1 MMMNIRERRWYQS
14 IMNSTMLY
22 IVMLVMLVL
31 ILYPLVMVFL
41 QSLFP
46 DIFGGSLK
54 GFLSPFIQVLKSE
67 GLFGVVT
74 NTVLWGIA
82 VTIGCVIVGVPCG
95 FILAKTDMPGKGLI
109 RVIYA
114 IPYMTPPYVGALAW
128 ILFIQ
133 ERGFLE
139 EMLAGRL
146 PGFVQDIFFSFWGLT
161 FIMILFLYPFTA
173 LGVEAGLRALPSN
186 FENSARVL
194 GANRSAL
201 IRRIVTPLLLPVI
214 LNTGLLVF
222 LQTVSNFG
230 VPATLGSRA
239 RFPIIT
245 AEIYNLI
252 SSWPINF
259 PLSTALSGILVAMAL
274 AIMYISEWVMKKRDY
289 GVISGRGIYQ
299 VYTLSNLQKLLAGGF
314 VFVLFLCSVAIPF
327 ATMIFA
333 SLVKIWGDGF
343 FNLSNYTLQNYIQ
356 VFGPQSEGLQAL
368 WISFSLGLIAPTI
381 ILLGAAFIAYVL
393 SHYKGGLAFALN
405 FIGFLPRSL
414 PKVVVVVGL
423 ILAWNA
429 PWIGVRIYNTYFML
443 LLAYVVLYLPDALRY
458 GDSGMRNITRNLENS
473 ALVMGASKWRVF
485 TKIIFPLLRPYLIA
499 SWILSFIICVRELV
513 ASILLLPPG
522 IETTATYIFSQFEQ
536 GGLSEAM
543 CMATVTITLTVA
555 ALLIFNLKY
564 GGGPVQSRT

>member
-1 MMMNIRERRWYQS
+1 
-14 IMNSTMLY
+14 MNSAMLY
-22 IVMLVMLVL
+22 IVMIIMLIL
-31 ILYPLVMVFL
+31 ILYPLVTVFL

-46 DIFGGSLK
+46 KLFEGSLE
-54 GFLSPFIQVLKSE
+54 GFLSPVIQVLQSE
-67 GLFGVVT
+67 GLIEIVI
-74 NTVLWGIA
+74 NTIVWGIA
-82 VTIGCVIVGVPCG
+82 VTIGCVIIGVPCG
-95 FILAKTDMPGKGLI
+95 FILAKTDMPGKGVI
-109 RVIYA
+109 RIIYA
-114 IPYMTPPYVGALAW
+114 IPYMSPPYVGALAW

-133 ERGFLE
+133 ERGFLDT
-139 EMLAGRL
+139 MLAGYL
-146 PGFVQDIFFSFWGLT
+146 PGFIQDLFFSFWGLT
-161 FIMILFLYPFTA
+161 FIMVLFLYPFTA
-173 LGVEAGLRALPSN
+173 LGVEAGLLALPSN

-194 GANRSAL
+194 GANRGAL
-201 IRRIVTPLLLPVI
+201 LRRIVTPLLLPVI

-259 PLSTALSGILVAMAL
+259 PLSTALSGILVIMAL
-274 AIMYISEWVMKKRDY
+274 AIMFFSERILKKRDY

-299 VYTLSNLQKLLAGGF
+299 VYRLSKFHKMLAAGFIFLLF
-314 VFVLFLCSVAIPF
+314 ICSVAIPF
-327 ATMIFA
+327 GTMIMA
-333 SLVKIWGDGF
+333 SFVKLWSGSF
-343 FNLSNYTLQNYIQ
+343 FTLSNYTFQNYIE
-356 VFGPQSEGLQAL
+356 VFGPHSPGRQAL

-381 ILLGAAFIAYVL
+381 ILLGAAFISYVL
-393 SHYKGGLAFALN
+393 AHYKGGLAFALN

-429 PWIGVRIYNTYFML
+429 PWIGIRIYNTYFML
-443 LLAYVVLYLPDALRY
+443 LLAYVVLYMPDALRY

-473 ALVMGASKWRVF
+473 ALVMGASKWKVF

-522 IETTATYIFSQFEQ
+522 LETTATYIFSQFEQ

-543 CMATVTITLTVA
+543 CMATVTITITVA

-564 GGGPVQSRT
+564 GGGPVKSRS

>member
-1 MMMNIRERRWYQS
+1 MINIKERRWYQR
-14 IMNSTMLY
+14 IMNSGMLY
-22 IVMLVMLVL
+22 IVLLIMFIM
-31 ILYPLVMVFL
+31 ILYPLAMVFL

-46 DIFGGSLK
+46 DILAGSLK
-54 GFLSPFIQVLKSE
+54 GFLSPFIQVFKSE
-67 GLFGVVT
+67 GLLTVII
-74 NTVLWGIA
+74 NTILWGIA
-82 VTIGCVIVGVPCG
+82 VTIGCVIVGIPCG
-95 FILAKTDMPGKGLI
+95 FILAKTDMPGKGII

-133 ERGFLE
+133 EKGFLE
-139 EMLAGRL
+139 EMLSGHL
-146 PGFVQDIFFSFWGLT
+146 PGFVQELFFSFWGLT
-161 FIMILFLYPFTA
+161 FIMVLFLYPFTA
-173 LGVEAGLRALPSN
+173 LGIEAGLRALPSN

-194 GANRSAL
+194 GANRKAL
-201 IRRIVTPLLLPVI
+201 LRRIVIPLLLPVI

-239 RFPIIT
+239 RYPIIT

-274 AIMYISEWVMKKRDY
+274 AIMYISERVLKKKDY

-299 VYTLSNLQKLLAGGF
+299 VYSLSKFQRLLAVGF
-314 VFVLFLCSVAIPF
+314 IFILFICSVAIPF
-327 ATMIFA
+327 GTMVLA
-333 SLVKIWGDGF
+333 SLVKIWGGGF
-343 FNLSNYTLQNYIQ
+343 FNLSNYTLQNYYE
-356 VFGPQSEGLQAL
+356 VFGLHSAGFQAL
-368 WISFSLGLIAPTI
+368 WISFSLGLITPTI
-381 ILLGAAFIAYVL
+381 ILFGAAFISYVL
-393 SHYKGGLAFALN
+393 AHYKGGLAFTLN

-429 PWIGVRIYNTYFML
+429 PWIGIRIYNTYFML

-499 SWILSFIICVRELV
+499 SWILSFIISVRELV

-543 CMATVTITLTVA
+543 CMATVTITLTVVV
-555 ALLIFNLKY
+555 LLVFNLKY
-564 GGGPVQSRT
+564 GGDPVKSRT

>member
-1 MMMNIRERRWYQS
+1 MPNIKERRWYQS
-14 IMNSTMLY
+14 IMNSAMLY
-22 IVMLVMLVL
+22 IVLLIMLIM
-31 ILYPLVMVFL
+31 ILYPLAMVFL

-46 DIFGGSLK
+46 DIFEGSAK
-54 GFLSPFIQVLKSE
+54 GFLSPFVQVLQSE
-67 GLFGVVT
+67 GLLQVVM
-74 NTVLWGIA
+74 NTILWGIA

-95 FILAKTDMPGKGLI
+95 FILAKTDMPGKGII

-114 IPYMTPPYVGALAW
+114 IPYMSPPYVGALAW

-133 ERGFLE
+133 EKGFLE

-146 PGFVQDIFFSFWGLT
+146 PAVVQELFFSFWGLT
-161 FIMILFLYPFTA
+161 FIMVLFLYPFTA
-173 LGVEAGLRALPSN
+173 LGIEAGLRALPSN

-194 GANRSAL
+194 GANRKAL
-201 IRRIVTPLLLPVI
+201 LRRIVLPLLLPVI

-239 RFPIIT
+239 RYPIIT

-252 SSWPINF
+252 SSWPINY

-274 AIMYISEWVMKKRDY
+274 AIMYFSESVLKKRDY

-299 VYTLSNLQKLLAGGF
+299 VYTLSSLQRLLAAGF
-314 VFVLFLCSVAIPF
+314 VFLLFTCSVAIPF
-327 ATMIFA
+327 GTMILA
-333 SLVKIWGDGF
+333 SFVKIWGGGF
-343 FNLSNYTLQNYIQ
+343 FSLSNYTLQNYFE
-356 VFGPQSEGLQAL
+356 VFGLNSEGLQAL

-381 ILLGAAFIAYVL
+381 ILFGAAFISYVL
-393 SHYKGGLAFALN
+393 AHYKGGLAFTLN

-429 PWIGVRIYNTYFML
+429 PWIGIRIYNTYFML

-473 ALVMGASKWRVF
+473 ALVIGASKWRVF

-499 SWILSFIICVRELV
+499 SWILSFIISVRELV

-522 IETTATYIFSQFEQ
+522 LETTATYIFSQFEQ

-543 CMATVTITLTVA
+543 CMATVSITLTVA
-555 ALLIFNLKY
+555 ALLVFNLKY

>member
-1 MMMNIRERRWYQS
+1 MINIKERRWYQS
-14 IMNSTMLY
+14 IMNSVMLY
-22 IVMLVMLVL
+22 IVLLIMLIM
-31 ILYPLVMVFL
+31 ILYPLAMVFL

-46 DIFGGSLK
+46 DILAGSLK
-54 GFLSPFIQVLKSE
+54 GFLSPFIQVFKSE
-67 GLFGVVT
+67 GLLTVII
-74 NTVLWGIA
+74 NTILWGIA
-82 VTIGCVIVGVPCG
+82 VTIGCVIVGIPCG
-95 FILAKTDMPGKGLI
+95 FILAKTDMPGKGII
-109 RVIYA
+109 RVLYA

-133 ERGFLE
+133 EKGFLE
-139 EMLAGRL
+139 EMLSGHL
-146 PGFVQDIFFSFWGLT
+146 PVFVQELFFSFWGLT
-161 FIMILFLYPFTA
+161 FIMVLFLYPFTA
-173 LGVEAGLRALPSN
+173 LGIEAGLRALPSN

-194 GANRSAL
+194 GANRKAL
-201 IRRIVTPLLLPVI
+201 LRRIVIPLLLPVI

-239 RFPIIT
+239 RYPIIT

-252 SSWPINF
+252 SSWPINI

-274 AIMYISEWVMKKRDY
+274 AIMYISERVLKKKDY

-299 VYTLSNLQKLLAGGF
+299 VYSLSKFHKLLAAGF
-314 VFVLFLCSVAIPF
+314 IFILFICSVAIPF
-327 ATMIFA
+327 GTMVLA
-333 SLVKIWGDGF
+333 SLVKTWGGGF
-343 FNLSNYTLQNYIQ
+343 FNLSNYTLQNYFE
-356 VFGPQSEGLQAL
+356 VFGLHSPGFQAL

-381 ILLGAAFIAYVL
+381 ILFGAAFISYVL
-393 SHYKGGLAFALN
+393 AHYKGGLAFTLN

-429 PWIGVRIYNTYFML
+429 PWVGIRIYNTYFML

-499 SWILSFIICVRELV
+499 SWILSFIISVRELV

-522 IETTATYIFSQFEQ
+522 LETTATYIFSQFEQ

-543 CMATVTITLTVA
+543 CMATVTITLTVVV
-555 ALLIFNLKY
+555 LLVFNLKY

>member
-1 MMMNIRERRWYQS
+1 MINFKERRWYQR
-14 IMNSTMLY
+14 IMNSAMLY
-22 IVMLVMLVL
+22 IVLLIMLIM
-31 ILYPLVMVFL
+31 ILYPLAMVFL

-46 DIFGGSLK
+46 DILGGSLR
-54 GFLSPFIQVLKSE
+54 GFLSPFMQVLKSE
-67 GLFGVVT
+67 GLIQVVV
-74 NTVLWGIA
+74 NTILWGIA
-82 VTIGCVIVGVPCG
+82 VTFGCVIVGVPCG

-109 RVIYA
+109 RIIYA
-114 IPYMTPPYVGALAW
+114 IPYMSPPYVGALAW

-133 ERGFLE
+133 EKGFLE
-139 EMLAGRL
+139 KMLAGHL
-146 PGFVQDIFFSFWGLT
+146 PAVVQELFFSFWGLT
-161 FIMILFLYPFTA
+161 FIMVLFLYPFTA

-194 GANRSAL
+194 GADRKAL
-201 IRRIVTPLLLPVI
+201 LRRIVVPLLMPVI

-239 RFPIIT
+239 RYPIIT

-259 PLSTALSGILVAMAL
+259 PVSTALSCILVVMAL
-274 AIMYISEWVMKKRDY
+274 TIMYFSERVLKKRDY

-299 VYTLSNLQKLLAGGF
+299 VYSLSRRQKLLAAGF
-314 VFVLFLCSVAIPF
+314 IFILFICSVAIPF
-327 ATMIFA
+327 GTMILA
-333 SLVKIWGDGF
+333 SLVKLWGGGF
-343 FNLSNYTLQNYIQ
+343 FNLSNYTLKNYYE
-356 VFGPQSEGLQAL
+356 VFGLHSPGLQAL
-368 WISFSLGLIAPTI
+368 GISFSLGLIAPTI
-381 ILLGAAFIAYVL
+381 ILLGAAFISYVL
-393 SHYKGGLAFALN
+393 AHYKGGLAFALN

-429 PWIGVRIYNTYFML
+429 PWIGIRIYNTYFML

-458 GDSGMRNITRNLENS
+458 GDSGMRNITKNLENS

-499 SWILSFIICVRELV
+499 SWILSFIISVRELV

-522 IETTATYIFSQFEQ
+522 LETTATYIFSQFEQ
-536 GGLSEAM
+536 GGISEAM
-543 CMATVTITLTVA
+543 CMATVTITLTVV
-555 ALLIFNLKY
+555 ALLLFNLKY

>member
-1 MMMNIRERRWYQS
+1 MINIKERRWYQS
-14 IMNSTMLY
+14 LMNSGMLY
-22 IVMLVMLVL
+22 IVLLIMLIM
-31 ILYPLVMVFL
+31 ILYPLAMVFL

-46 DIFGGSLK
+46 DILAGSLK
-54 GFLSPFIQVLKSE
+54 GFLSPFIQVFKSE
-67 GLFGVVT
+67 GLLTVII
-74 NTVLWGIA
+74 NTILWGIA
-82 VTIGCVIVGVPCG
+82 VTIGCVIVGIPCG
-95 FILAKTDMPGKGLI
+95 FILAKTDMPGKGII

-133 ERGFLE
+133 EKGFLE
-139 EMLAGRL
+139 EMLSGHL
-146 PGFVQDIFFSFWGLT
+146 PGFVQELFFSFWGLT
-161 FIMILFLYPFTA
+161 FIMVLFLYPFTA
-173 LGVEAGLRALPSN
+173 LGIEAGLRALPSN

-194 GANRSAL
+194 GANRKAL
-201 IRRIVTPLLLPVI
+201 LRRIVIPLLLPVI

-239 RFPIIT
+239 RYPIIT

-252 SSWPINF
+252 SSWPINI

-274 AIMYISEWVMKKRDY
+274 AIMYISERVLKKKDY

-299 VYTLSNLQKLLAGGF
+299 VYSLSKYQRLLAAGF
-314 VFVLFLCSVAIPF
+314 IFILFICSVAIPF
-327 ATMIFA
+327 GTMVLA
-333 SLVKIWGDGF
+333 SLVKIWGGGF
-343 FNLSNYTLQNYIQ
+343 FNLSNYTLQNYYE
-356 VFGPQSEGLQAL
+356 VFGLHSAGFQAL

-381 ILLGAAFIAYVL
+381 ILFGAAFISYVL
-393 SHYKGGLAFALN
+393 AHYKGGLAFTLN

-429 PWIGVRIYNTYFML
+429 PWIGIRIYNTYFML

-499 SWILSFIICVRELV
+499 SWILSFIISVRELV

-543 CMATVTITLTVA
+543 CMATVTITLTVVV
-555 ALLIFNLKY
+555 LLVFNLKY
-564 GGGPVQSRT
+564 GGDPVKSRT

>member
-1 MMMNIRERRWYQS
+1 MLSIKERSWYQS
-14 IMNSTMLY
+14 IMNSAMLY
-22 IVMLVMLVL
+22 IVMVIMLIM
-31 ILYPLVMVFL
+31 ILYPLVTVFL

-46 DIFGGSLK
+46 DIFMGSVK
-54 GFLSPFIQVLKSE
+54 GFLSPYVQVLKSE
-67 GLFGVVT
+67 GLFRVVI
-74 NTVLWGIA
+74 NTILWGIA

-95 FILAKTDMPGKGLI
+95 FILAKTDMPGKGII

-114 IPYMTPPYVGALAW
+114 IPYMSPPYVGALAW

-139 EMLAGRL
+139 EMLAGHL
-146 PGFVQDIFFSFWGLT
+146 PGFVQDLFFSFWGLT

-201 IRRIVTPLLLPVI
+201 LRRIVTPLLLPVI

-239 RFPIIT
+239 RYPIIT

-274 AIMYISEWVMKKRDY
+274 AIMYFSERVLKKRDY

-299 VYTLSNLQKLLAGGF
+299 VYTLSKYQRLLAAGF
-314 VFVLFLCSVAIPF
+314 IFVLFICSVAIPF
-327 ATMIFA
+327 GTMILA
-333 SLVKIWGDGF
+333 SLVKIWGGGF
-343 FNLSNYTLQNYIQ
+343 FNLSNYTLQNYFE
-356 VFGPQSEGLQAL
+356 VFGLHSPGLQAL
-368 WISFSLGLIAPTI
+368 WISFSLGLIAPTV

-393 SHYKGGLAFALN
+393 AHYKGGLAFALN

-429 PWIGVRIYNTYFML
+429 PWMGIRIYNTYFML

-458 GDSGMRNITRNLENS
+458 GDSGMRNITKNLENS
-473 ALVMGASKWRVF
+473 ALVMGASKWKVF
-485 TKIIFPLLRPYLIA
+485 IKIIFPLLRPYLIA

-513 ASILLLPPG
+513 ASVLLLPPG
-522 IETTATYIFSQFEQ
+522 LETTATYIFSQFEQ

-555 ALLIFNLKY
+555 ALLVFNLKY
-564 GGGPVQSRT
+564 GGGPVKSRS

>member
-1 MMMNIRERRWYQS
+1 MINIRERRWYQS
-14 IMNSTMLY
+14 LMNSAMLY
-22 IVMLVMLVL
+22 IVMLVMLIL
-31 ILYPLVMVFL
+31 ILYPLAMVFL

-46 DIFGGSLK
+46 DIFSGSLK
-54 GFLSPFIQVLKSE
+54 GFLTPFIQVIKSE
-67 GLFGVVT
+67 GLFEVVT
-74 NTVLWGIA
+74 NTILWGVA
-82 VTIGCVIVGVPCG
+82 VTIGCVLVGVPCG
-95 FILAKTDMPGKGLI
+95 FILAKTDMPGKGFL

-139 EMLAGRL
+139 EMLAGQL
-146 PGFVQDIFFSFWGLT
+146 PAFVQDVFFSFWGLT

-194 GANRSAL
+194 GANRRAL
-201 IRRIVTPLLLPVI
+201 IFRIVTPLLLPVI

-245 AEIYNLI
+245 AEIYNLV

-259 PLSTALSGILVAMAL
+259 PLSTALSGILVVMAL
-274 AIMYISEWVMKKRDY
+274 AIMYFSERVLKKRDY

-299 VYTLSNLQKLLAGGF
+299 VYTLSNLQKAMAGGF
-314 VFVLFLCSVAIPF
+314 VFVLFVCSVAIPF
-327 ATMIFA
+327 ATMVFA
-333 SLVKIWGDGF
+333 SLVKIWGGGF
-343 FNLSNYTLQNYIQ
+343 FNLSNYTFRNYIE
-356 VFGPQSEGLQAL
+356 VFGPQSDGLQAL

-414 PKVVVVVGL
+414 PKVVVVIGL

-429 PWIGVRIYNTYFML
+429 PWIGIRIYNTYFML

-473 ALVMGASKWRVF
+473 ALVMGASKWKVF

-536 GGLSEAM
+536 GGISEAM
-543 CMATVTITLTVA
+543 CMATVTITLTVG
-555 ALLIFNLKY
+555 ALLVFNLKY
-564 GGGPVQSRT
+564 GGGPVQSRP

>member
-1 MMMNIRERRWYQS
+1 
-14 IMNSTMLY
+14 MLY
-22 IVMLVMLVL
+22 IVLLIMLIMV
-31 ILYPLVMVFL
+31 LYPLAMVFL

-46 DIFGGSLK
+46 DILGGSLQ
-54 GFLSPFIQVLKSE
+54 GFLSPFIQVFKSE
-67 GLFGVVT
+67 GLIQVVV
-74 NTVLWGIA
+74 NTILWGIA
-82 VTIGCVIVGVPCG
+82 VTFGCVIVGVPCG
-95 FILAKTDMPGKGLI
+95 FILAKTDMPGKGII

-114 IPYMTPPYVGALAW
+114 IPYMSPPYVGALAW

-133 ERGFLE
+133 EKGFLE
-139 EMLAGRL
+139 EMLAGHL
-146 PGFVQDIFFSFWGLT
+146 PAFVQELFFSFWGLT
-161 FIMILFLYPFTA
+161 FIMVLFLYPFTA
-173 LGVEAGLRALPSN
+173 LGVEAGLRSLPSN

-194 GANRSAL
+194 GANRKEL
-201 IRRIVTPLLLPVI
+201 LRRIVVPLLMPVI

-239 RFPIIT
+239 RYPIIT

-259 PLSTALSGILVAMAL
+259 PVSTALSGILVAMAL
-274 AIMYISEWVMKKRDY
+274 VIMYFSERILKKRDY

-299 VYTLSNLQKLLAGGF
+299 VYSLNRRQKLLAAGF
-314 VFVLFLCSVAIPF
+314 IFILFVCSVAIPF
-327 ATMIFA
+327 GTMILA
-333 SLVKIWGDGF
+333 SLVKLWGGGF
-343 FNLSNYTLQNYIQ
+343 FNPSNYK
-356 VFGPQSEGLQAL
+356 VFGLHSPGLQAL
-368 WISFSLGLIAPTI
+368 GISFSLGLIAPTI
-381 ILLGAAFIAYVL
+381 ILLGAAFISYVL
-393 SHYKGGLAFALN
+393 AHYKGGLAFTLN

-429 PWIGVRIYNTYFML
+429 PWMGIRIYNTYFML
-443 LLAYVVLYLPDALRY
+443 LLAYIVLYLPDALRY
-458 GDSGMRNITRNLENS
+458 GDSGMRNITKNLENS

-499 SWILSFIICVRELV
+499 SWILSFIISVRELV

-522 IETTATYIFSQFEQ
+522 LETTATYIFSQFEQ

-543 CMATVTITLTVA
+543 CMATVTITLTVV
-555 ALLIFNLKY
+555 ALLLFNLKY

>member
-1 MMMNIRERRWYQS
+1 MVNFKERRWYQR
-14 IMNSTMLY
+14 IMNSAMLY
-22 IVMLVMLVL
+22 IVLLIMLIM
-31 ILYPLVMVFL
+31 ILYPLAMVFL

-46 DIFGGSLK
+46 DILGGSLK
-54 GFLSPFIQVLKSE
+54 GFLSPFIQVFKSE
-67 GLFGVVT
+67 GLLQVVV
-74 NTVLWGIA
+74 NTIVWGIA

-95 FILAKTDMPGKGLI
+95 FILAKTDMPGKSVI

-114 IPYMTPPYVGALAW
+114 IPYMSPPYVGALAW

-133 ERGFLE
+133 EKGFLE
-139 EMLAGRL
+139 EMLSGHL
-146 PGFVQDIFFSFWGLT
+146 PAFVQELFFSFWGLT
-161 FIMILFLYPFTA
+161 FIMVLFLYPFTA

-194 GANRSAL
+194 GANRKAL
-201 IRRIVTPLLLPVI
+201 LRRIVVPLLMPVI

-239 RFPIIT
+239 RYPIIT

-259 PLSTALSGILVAMAL
+259 PVSTALSCILVAMAL
-274 AIMYISEWVMKKRDY
+274 AIMYFSERVLKKRDY

-299 VYTLSNLQKLLAGGF
+299 VYTLNRRQKLLAAGF
-314 VFVLFLCSVAIPF
+314 IFILSICSVAIPF
-327 ATMIFA
+327 GTMVLA
-333 SLVKIWGDGF
+333 SLVKLWGGGF
-343 FNLSNYTLQNYIQ
+343 FNLSNYTLQNYYE
-356 VFGPQSEGLQAL
+356 VFGLHSPGLQAL
-368 WISFSLGLIAPTI
+368 GISFSLGLIAPTI
-381 ILLGAAFIAYVL
+381 ILLGAAFISYVL
-393 SHYKGGLAFALN
+393 AHYKGGLAFTLN

-429 PWIGVRIYNTYFML
+429 PWIGIRIYNTYFML

-458 GDSGMRNITRNLENS
+458 GDSGMRNITKNLENS

-499 SWILSFIICVRELV
+499 SWILSFIISVRELV

-522 IETTATYIFSQFEQ
+522 LETTATYIFSQFEQ

-543 CMATVTITLTVA
+543 CMATVTITLTVV
-555 ALLIFNLKY
+555 ALLLFNLKY
-564 GGGPVQSRT
+564 GGGPIQSRT

>member
-1 MMMNIRERRWYQS
+1 MINIKERRWYQR
-14 IMNSTMLY
+14 IMNSGMLY
-22 IVMLVMLVL
+22 IVLLIMFIM
-31 ILYPLVMVFL
+31 ILYPLAMVFL

-46 DIFGGSLK
+46 DILAGSLK
-54 GFLSPFIQVLKSE
+54 GFLSPFIQVFKSE
-67 GLFGVVT
+67 GLLTVII
-74 NTVLWGIA
+74 NTILWGIA
-82 VTIGCVIVGVPCG
+82 VTIGCVIVGIPCG
-95 FILAKTDMPGKGLI
+95 FILAKTDMPGKGII

-133 ERGFLE
+133 EKGFLE
-139 EMLAGRL
+139 EMLSGHL
-146 PGFVQDIFFSFWGLT
+146 PGFVQELFFSFWGLT
-161 FIMILFLYPFTA
+161 FIMVLFLYPFTA
-173 LGVEAGLRALPSN
+173 LGIEAGLRALPSN

-194 GANRSAL
+194 GANRKAL
-201 IRRIVTPLLLPVI
+201 LRRIVIPLLLPVI

-239 RFPIIT
+239 RYPIIT

-274 AIMYISEWVMKKRDY
+274 AIMYISERVLKKKDY

-299 VYTLSNLQKLLAGGF
+299 VYSLSKYQRLLAAGF
-314 VFVLFLCSVAIPF
+314 IFILFICSVAIPF
-327 ATMIFA
+327 GTMVLA
-333 SLVKIWGDGF
+333 SLVKIWGGGF
-343 FNLSNYTLQNYIQ
+343 FNLSNYTLQNYYE
-356 VFGPQSEGLQAL
+356 VFGLHSAGFQAL
-368 WISFSLGLIAPTI
+368 YISFSLGLIAPTI
-381 ILLGAAFIAYVL
+381 ILFGAAFISYVL
-393 SHYKGGLAFALN
+393 AHYKGGLAFTLN

-429 PWIGVRIYNTYFML
+429 PWIGIRIYNTYFML

-499 SWILSFIICVRELV
+499 SWILSFIISVRELV

-543 CMATVTITLTVA
+543 CMATVTITLTVVV
-555 ALLIFNLKY
+555 LLVFNLKY
-564 GGGPVQSRT
+564 GGDPVKSRT

>member
-1 MMMNIRERRWYQS
+1 MVS
-14 IMNSTMLY
+14 
-22 IVMLVMLVL
+22 V
-31 ILYPLVMVFL
+31 LYPLAMVFL

-46 DIFGGSLK
+46 DILGGSLQ
-54 GFLSPFIQVLKSE
+54 GFLSPFIQVFKSE
-67 GLFGVVT
+67 GLIQIVV
-74 NTVLWGIA
+74 NTILWGIA
-82 VTIGCVIVGVPCG
+82 VTFGCVIVGVPCG
-95 FILAKTDMPGKGLI
+95 FILAKTDMPGKGII

-114 IPYMTPPYVGALAW
+114 IPYMSPPYVGALAW

-133 ERGFLE
+133 EKGFLE
-139 EMLAGRL
+139 EMLAGHL
-146 PGFVQDIFFSFWGLT
+146 PAFVQELFFSFWGLT
-161 FIMILFLYPFTA
+161 FIMVLFLYPFTA

-194 GANRSAL
+194 GANRKEL
-201 IRRIVTPLLLPVI
+201 LRRIVVPLLMPVI

-239 RFPIIT
+239 RYPIIT

-259 PLSTALSGILVAMAL
+259 PVSTALSGILVAMAL
-274 AIMYISEWVMKKRDY
+274 VIMYFSERILKKRDY

-299 VYTLSNLQKLLAGGF
+299 VYSLNRRQKLLAAGF
-314 VFVLFLCSVAIPF
+314 IFILFICSVAIPF
-327 ATMIFA
+327 GTMILA
-333 SLVKIWGDGF
+333 SLVKLWGGGF
-343 FNLSNYTLQNYIQ
+343 FNLSNYTLQNYYE
-356 VFGPQSEGLQAL
+356 VFGLHSPGLQAL
-368 WISFSLGLIAPTI
+368 GISFSLGLIAPTI
-381 ILLGAAFIAYVL
+381 ILLGAAFISYVL
-393 SHYKGGLAFALN
+393 AHYKGGLAFTLN

-429 PWIGVRIYNTYFML
+429 PWMGIRIYNTYFML
-443 LLAYVVLYLPDALRY
+443 LLAYIVLYLPDALRY
-458 GDSGMRNITRNLENS
+458 GDSGMRNITKNLENS

-499 SWILSFIICVRELV
+499 SWILSFIISVRELV

-522 IETTATYIFSQFEQ
+522 LETTATYIFSQFEQ

-543 CMATVTITLTVA
+543 CMATVTITLTVV
-555 ALLIFNLKY
+555 ALLLFNLKY

>member
-1 MMMNIRERRWYQS
+1 MADFRERRWYQG
-14 IMNSTMLY
+14 IMNSAMLY
-22 IVMLVMLVL
+22 IVMIVMLIM
-31 ILYPLVMVFL
+31 ILYPLAMVFL

-46 DIFGGSLK
+46 DILGGSLK
-54 GFLSPFIQVLKSE
+54 GFLSPFIQVFKSE
-67 GLFGVVT
+67 GLLQVVV

-82 VTIGCVIVGVPCG
+82 VTFGCVIVGVPCG
-95 FILAKTDMPGKGLI
+95 FILAKTDMPGKGVI

-114 IPYMTPPYVGALAW
+114 IPYMSPPYVGALAW

-133 ERGFLE
+133 EKGFLE
-139 EMLAGRL
+139 EMLGGHL
-146 PGFVQDIFFSFWGLT
+146 PAFVQELFFSFWGLT
-161 FIMILFLYPFTA
+161 FIMVLFLYPFTA

-194 GANRSAL
+194 GADRKAL
-201 IRRIVTPLLLPVI
+201 LRRIVVPLLMPVI

-239 RFPIIT
+239 RYPIIT

-259 PLSTALSGILVAMAL
+259 PVSTALSCILVAMAL
-274 AIMYISEWVMKKRDY
+274 VIMYFSERILKKRDY

-299 VYTLSNLQKLLAGGF
+299 VYALSRPQKLLAASFIFILF
-314 VFVLFLCSVAIPF
+314 VCSVGIPF
-327 ATMIFA
+327 GTMILA
-333 SLVKIWGDGF
+333 SLVKLWGGGF
-343 FNLSNYTLQNYIQ
+343 FNLSNYTMQNYYE
-356 VFGPQSEGLQAL
+356 VFGLHSPGLQAL
-368 WISFSLGLIAPTI
+368 GISFSLGLIAPTI
-381 ILLGAAFIAYVL
+381 ILLGAAFISYVL
-393 SHYKGGLAFALN
+393 AHYKGGLAFALN

-429 PWIGVRIYNTYFML
+429 PWIGIRIYNTYFML

-458 GDSGMRNITRNLENS
+458 GDSGMRNITKNLENS

-499 SWILSFIICVRELV
+499 SWILSFIISVRELV

-522 IETTATYIFSQFEQ
+522 LETTATYIFSQFEQ

-543 CMATVTITLTVA
+543 CMATVTISLTVV
-555 ALLIFNLKY
+555 ALLLFNLKY

>member
-1 MMMNIRERRWYQS
+1 MITIKERRWYQS
-14 IMNSTMLY
+14 MMNSSMLY
-22 IVMLVMLVL
+22 IVMIIMLIM

-41 QSLFP
+41 QSIFP
-46 DIFGGSLK
+46 NIFGGNLE

-67 GLFGVVT
+67 GLIEVVT
-74 NTVLWGIA
+74 NTILWGIA
-82 VTIGCVIVGVPCG
+82 VTIGCIIIGLPCG
-95 FILAKTDMPGKGLI
+95 FILAKTDMPGKGVI
-109 RVIYA
+109 RVLYVV
-114 IPYMTPPYVGALAW
+114 PYMTPPYVGALAW

-139 EMLAGRL
+139 EMLAGHL
-146 PGFVQDIFFSFWGLT
+146 PGFVQDVFFSFWGLT

-173 LGVEAGLRALPSN
+173 LGIEAGLRSLPSN

-194 GANRSAL
+194 GADRRAL
-201 IRRIVTPLLLPVI
+201 IRRIVAPLLLPVI

-222 LQTVSNFG
+222 LSTVSNFG

-239 RFPIIT
+239 RYPIIT

-259 PLSTALSGILVAMAL
+259 PLSTALSSILVAMAL
-274 AIMYISEWVMKKRDY
+274 LIMYLSERVLKKKDY
-289 GVISGRGIYQ
+289 GVITGRGIFQ
-299 VYTLSNLQKLLAGGF
+299 VYTLSQLQKLLAGGF
-314 VFVLFLCSVAIPF
+314 VFLLSLCSVAIPF
-327 ATMIFA
+327 ATMILA
-333 SLVKIWGDGF
+333 SFVKIWGGGF
-343 FNLSNYTLQNYIQ
+343 LNLSNYTFRNYME
-356 VFGPQSEGLQAL
+356 VFGLHSPGLKAL
-368 WISFSLGLIAPTI
+368 LISFSLGLLAPTI
-381 ILLGAAFIAYVL
+381 ILLGAAFISYVL
-393 SHYKGGLAFALN
+393 AHYKGALAFALN

-429 PWIGVRIYNTYFML
+429 PWIGIRIYNTYFML

-473 ALVMGASKWRVF
+473 ALVMGASKWKVF

-499 SWILSFIICVRELV
+499 SWILSFIIVVRELV
-513 ASILLLPPG
+513 ASVLLLPPG
-522 IETTATYIFSQFEQ
+522 LETTATYIFSQFEQ

-543 CMATVTITLTVA
+543 CMASVTIILTVA
-555 ALLIFNLKY
+555 ALLVFNLKY
-564 GGGPVQSRT
+564 GGGLAKTNS

>member
-1 MMMNIRERRWYQS
+1 MVNFKERRWYQR
-14 IMNSTMLY
+14 IMNSAMLY
-22 IVMLVMLVL
+22 IVLLIMLIM
-31 ILYPLVMVFL
+31 ILYPLAMVFL

-46 DIFGGSLK
+46 DILGGSLK
-54 GFLSPFIQVLKSE
+54 GFLSPFIQVFKSE
-67 GLFGVVT
+67 GLLQVVV
-74 NTVLWGIA
+74 NTILWGIA

-95 FILAKTDMPGKGLI
+95 FILAKTDMPGKSVI

-114 IPYMTPPYVGALAW
+114 IPYMSPPYVGALAW

-133 ERGFLE
+133 EKGFLE
-139 EMLAGRL
+139 EMLSGHL
-146 PGFVQDIFFSFWGLT
+146 PAFVQELFFSFWGLT
-161 FIMILFLYPFTA
+161 FIMVLFLYPFTA

-194 GANRSAL
+194 GANRKAL
-201 IRRIVTPLLLPVI
+201 LRRIVVPLLMPVI

-239 RFPIIT
+239 RYPIIT

-259 PLSTALSGILVAMAL
+259 PVSTALSCILVAMAL
-274 AIMYISEWVMKKRDY
+274 TIMYFSERVLKKRDY

-299 VYTLSNLQKLLAGGF
+299 VYSLNRRQRLLAAGF
-314 VFVLFLCSVAIPF
+314 IFILFICSVAIPF
-327 ATMIFA
+327 GTMVLA
-333 SLVKIWGDGF
+333 SLVKLWGGGF
-343 FNLSNYTLQNYIQ
+343 FNLSNYTLQNYYE
-356 VFGPQSEGLQAL
+356 VFGLHSPGLQAL
-368 WISFSLGLIAPTI
+368 GVSFSLGLIAPTI
-381 ILLGAAFIAYVL
+381 ILLGAAFISYVL
-393 SHYKGGLAFALN
+393 AHYKGGLAFALN

-429 PWIGVRIYNTYFML
+429 PWMGIRIYNTYFML
-443 LLAYVVLYLPDALRY
+443 LLAYIVLYLPDALRY
-458 GDSGMRNITRNLENS
+458 GDSGMRNITKNLENS

-499 SWILSFIICVRELV
+499 SWILSFIISVRELV

-522 IETTATYIFSQFEQ
+522 LETTATYIFSQFEQ

-543 CMATVTITLTVA
+543 CMATVTITLTVV
-555 ALLIFNLKY
+555 ALLLFNLKY

>member
-1 MMMNIRERRWYQS
+1 MINFKERRWYQR
-14 IMNSTMLY
+14 IMNSAMLY
-22 IVMLVMLVL
+22 IVLLIMLIMV
-31 ILYPLVMVFL
+31 LYPLAMVFL

-46 DIFGGSLK
+46 DILGGSLQ
-54 GFLSPFIQVLKSE
+54 GFLSPFIQVFKSE
-67 GLFGVVT
+67 GLIQIVV
-74 NTVLWGIA
+74 NTILWGIA
-82 VTIGCVIVGVPCG
+82 VTFGCVIVGVPCG
-95 FILAKTDMPGKGLI
+95 FILAKTDMPGKGII

-114 IPYMTPPYVGALAW
+114 IPYMSPPYVGALAW

-133 ERGFLE
+133 EKGFLE
-139 EMLAGRL
+139 EMLAGHL
-146 PGFVQDIFFSFWGLT
+146 PAFVQELFFSFWGLT
-161 FIMILFLYPFTA
+161 FIMVLFLYPFTA

-194 GANRSAL
+194 GANRKEL
-201 IRRIVTPLLLPVI
+201 LRRIVVPLLMPVI

-239 RFPIIT
+239 RYPIIT

-259 PLSTALSGILVAMAL
+259 PVSTALSGILVAMAL
-274 AIMYISEWVMKKRDY
+274 VIMYFSERILKKRDY

-299 VYTLSNLQKLLAGGF
+299 VYSLNRRQKLLAAGF
-314 VFVLFLCSVAIPF
+314 IFILFICSVAIPF
-327 ATMIFA
+327 GTMILA
-333 SLVKIWGDGF
+333 SLVKLWGGGF
-343 FNLSNYTLQNYIQ
+343 FNLSNYTLQNYYE
-356 VFGPQSEGLQAL
+356 VFGLHSPGLQAL
-368 WISFSLGLIAPTI
+368 GISFSLGLIAPTI
-381 ILLGAAFIAYVL
+381 ILLGAAFISYVL
-393 SHYKGGLAFALN
+393 AHYKGGLAFTLN

-429 PWIGVRIYNTYFML
+429 PWMGIRIYNTYFML
-443 LLAYVVLYLPDALRY
+443 LLAYIVLYLPDALRY
-458 GDSGMRNITRNLENS
+458 GDSGMRNITKNLENS

-499 SWILSFIICVRELV
+499 SWILSFIISVRELV

-522 IETTATYIFSQFEQ
+522 LETTATYIFSQFEQ

-543 CMATVTITLTVA
+543 CMATVTITLTVV
-555 ALLIFNLKY
+555 ALLLFNLKY

>member
-1 MMMNIRERRWYQS
+1 MINIRERRWYQR
-14 IMNSTMLY
+14 IMNSAMLY
-22 IVMLVMLVL
+22 IVLLIMLVM
-31 ILYPLVMVFL
+31 ILYPLAMVFL

-46 DIFGGSLK
+46 DILGGSLK
-54 GFLSPFIQVLKSE
+54 GFLSPFIQVFKSE
-67 GLFGVVT
+67 GLLKVVF
-74 NTVLWGIA
+74 NTILWGIA

-95 FILAKTDMPGKGLI
+95 FILAKTDMPGKGII

-114 IPYMTPPYVGALAW
+114 IPYMSPPYVGALAW

-133 ERGFLE
+133 EKGFLE
-139 EMLAGRL
+139 EMLSGHL
-146 PGFVQDIFFSFWGLT
+146 PAFVQELFFSFWGLT
-161 FIMILFLYPFTA
+161 FIMVLFLYPFTA

-194 GANRSAL
+194 GANRKEL
-201 IRRIVTPLLLPVI
+201 LRRIVIPLLLPVI

-239 RFPIIT
+239 RYPIIT

-274 AIMYISEWVMKKRDY
+274 AIMYFSERVLKKRDY

-299 VYTLSNLQKLLAGGF
+299 VYSLSKLQRLMAAGF
-314 VFVLFLCSVAIPF
+314 ILILSICSVAIPF
-327 ATMIFA
+327 GTMVLA
-333 SLVKIWGDGF
+333 SLVKIWGGGF
-343 FNLSNYTLQNYIQ
+343 FNLSNYTLQNYIE
-356 VFGPQSEGLQAL
+356 VFGFHSPGLQAL

-381 ILLGAAFIAYVL
+381 ILLGAAFISYVL
-393 SHYKGGLAFALN
+393 AHYKGGLAFTLN

-429 PWIGVRIYNTYFML
+429 PWIGIRIYNTYFML

-458 GDSGMRNITRNLENS
+458 GDSGMRNITQNLENS
-473 ALVMGASKWRVF
+473 ALVMGASKWKVF

-499 SWILSFIICVRELV
+499 SWILSFIISVRELV

-522 IETTATYIFSQFEQ
+522 LETTATYIFSQFEQ
-536 GGLSEAM
+536 GGMSEAM
-543 CMATVTITLTVA
+543 CMATVTITLTVV

>member
-1 MMMNIRERRWYQS
+1 
-14 IMNSTMLY
+14 MLY
-22 IVMLVMLVL
+22 IVLLIMLIM
-31 ILYPLVMVFL
+31 ILYPLAMVFL

-46 DIFGGSLK
+46 DILAGSLK
-54 GFLSPFIQVLKSE
+54 GFLSPFIQVFKSE
-67 GLFGVVT
+67 GLLTVII
-74 NTVLWGIA
+74 NTILWGIA
-82 VTIGCVIVGVPCG
+82 VTIGCVIVGIPCG
-95 FILAKTDMPGKGLI
+95 FILAKTDMPGKGII

-133 ERGFLE
+133 EKGFLE
-139 EMLAGRL
+139 EMLSGHL
-146 PGFVQDIFFSFWGLT
+146 PGFVQELFFSFWGLT
-161 FIMILFLYPFTA
+161 FIMVLFLYPFTA
-173 LGVEAGLRALPSN
+173 LGIEAGLRALPSN

-194 GANRSAL
+194 GANRKAL
-201 IRRIVTPLLLPVI
+201 LRRIVIPLLLPVI

-239 RFPIIT
+239 RYPIIT

-274 AIMYISEWVMKKRDY
+274 AIMYISERVLKKKDY

-299 VYTLSNLQKLLAGGF
+299 VYSLSKYQRLLAAGF
-314 VFVLFLCSVAIPF
+314 IFILFICSVAIPF
-327 ATMIFA
+327 GTMVLA
-333 SLVKIWGDGF
+333 SLVKIWGGGF
-343 FNLSNYTLQNYIQ
+343 FNLSNYTLQNYYE
-356 VFGPQSEGLQAL
+356 VFGLHSAGFQAL
-368 WISFSLGLIAPTI
+368 YISFSLGLIAPTI
-381 ILLGAAFIAYVL
+381 ILFGAAFISYVL
-393 SHYKGGLAFALN
+393 AHYKGGLAFTLN

-429 PWIGVRIYNTYFML
+429 PWIGIRIYNTYFML
-443 LLAYVVLYLPDALRY
+443 LLAYVVLYLQDALRY

-499 SWILSFIICVRELV
+499 SWILSFIISVRELV

-543 CMATVTITLTVA
+543 CMATVTITLTVVV
-555 ALLIFNLKY
+555 LLVFNLKY
-564 GGGPVQSRT
+564 GGDPVKSRT

>member
-1 MMMNIRERRWYQS
+1 MVNFKERRWYQR
-14 IMNSTMLY
+14 IMNSAMLY
-22 IVMLVMLVL
+22 IVLLIMLIM
-31 ILYPLVMVFL
+31 ILYPLAMVFL

-46 DIFGGSLK
+46 DILGGSLK
-54 GFLSPFIQVLKSE
+54 GFLSPFIQVFKSE
-67 GLFGVVT
+67 GLLQVVV
-74 NTVLWGIA
+74 NTILWGIA

-95 FILAKTDMPGKGLI
+95 FILAKTDMPGKGII

-114 IPYMTPPYVGALAW
+114 IPYMSPPYVGALAW

-133 ERGFLE
+133 EKGFLE
-139 EMLAGRL
+139 EMLAGHL
-146 PGFVQDIFFSFWGLT
+146 PAFVQELFFSFWGLT
-161 FIMILFLYPFTA
+161 FIMVLFLYPFTA

-194 GANRSAL
+194 GANRKAL
-201 IRRIVTPLLLPVI
+201 LRRIVVPLLMPVI

-239 RFPIIT
+239 RYPIIT

-259 PLSTALSGILVAMAL
+259 PVSTALSCILVVMAL
-274 AIMYISEWVMKKRDY
+274 AIMYFSERVLKKRDY

-299 VYTLSNLQKLLAGGF
+299 VYSLNRRQKLLAAGF
-314 VFVLFLCSVAIPF
+314 IFILFICSVAIPF
-327 ATMIFA
+327 GTMILA
-333 SLVKIWGDGF
+333 SLVKLWGGGF
-343 FNLSNYTLQNYIQ
+343 FNLSNYTLQNYYE
-356 VFGPQSEGLQAL
+356 VFGLHSPGLQAL
-368 WISFSLGLIAPTI
+368 GISFSLGLIAPTV
-381 ILLGAAFIAYVL
+381 ILLGAAFISYVL
-393 SHYKGGLAFALN
+393 AHYKGGLAFTLN

-429 PWIGVRIYNTYFML
+429 PWIGIRIYNTYFML
-443 LLAYVVLYLPDALRY
+443 LLAYIVLYLPDALRY
-458 GDSGMRNITRNLENS
+458 GDSGMRNITKNLENS

-499 SWILSFIICVRELV
+499 SWILSFIISVRELV

-522 IETTATYIFSQFEQ
+522 LETTATYIFSQFEQ

-543 CMATVTITLTVA
+543 CMATVTITLTVV
-555 ALLIFNLKY
+555 ALLLFNLKY
-564 GGGPVQSRT
+564 GGGPIQSRT

>member
-1 MMMNIRERRWYQS
+1 MINFKERRWYQR
-14 IMNSTMLY
+14 IMNSAMLY
-22 IVMLVMLVL
+22 IVLLIMLIM
-31 ILYPLVMVFL
+31 ILYPLAMVFL

-46 DIFGGSLK
+46 DILGGSLR
-54 GFLSPFIQVLKSE
+54 GFLSPFMQVLKSE
-67 GLFGVVT
+67 GLIQVVV
-74 NTVLWGIA
+74 NTILWGIA
-82 VTIGCVIVGVPCG
+82 VTFGCVIVGVPCG

-109 RVIYA
+109 RIIYA
-114 IPYMTPPYVGALAW
+114 IPYMSPPYVGALAW

-133 ERGFLE
+133 EKGFLE
-139 EMLAGRL
+139 KMLAGHL
-146 PGFVQDIFFSFWGLT
+146 PAVVQELFFSFWGLT
-161 FIMILFLYPFTA
+161 FIMVLFLYPFTA

-194 GANRSAL
+194 GADRKAL
-201 IRRIVTPLLLPVI
+201 LRRIVVPLLMPVI

-239 RFPIIT
+239 RYPIIT

-259 PLSTALSGILVAMAL
+259 PVSTALSCILVVMAL
-274 AIMYISEWVMKKRDY
+274 TIMYFSERVLKKRDY

-299 VYTLSNLQKLLAGGF
+299 VYSLSRRQKLLAAGF
-314 VFVLFLCSVAIPF
+314 IFILFICSVAIPF
-327 ATMIFA
+327 GTMILA
-333 SLVKIWGDGF
+333 SLVKLWGGGF
-343 FNLSNYTLQNYIQ
+343 FNLSNYTLKNYYE
-356 VFGPQSEGLQAL
+356 VFGLHSPGLQAL
-368 WISFSLGLIAPTI
+368 GISFSLGLIAPTI
-381 ILLGAAFIAYVL
+381 ILLGAAFISYVL
-393 SHYKGGLAFALN
+393 AHYKGGLAFALN

-429 PWIGVRIYNTYFML
+429 PWIGIRIYNTYFML

-458 GDSGMRNITRNLENS
+458 GDSGMRNITKNLENS

-499 SWILSFIICVRELV
+499 SWILSFIISVRELV

-522 IETTATYIFSQFEQ
+522 LETTATYIFSQFEQ
-536 GGLSEAM
+536 GSISEAM
-543 CMATVTITLTVA
+543 CMATVTITLTVV
-555 ALLIFNLKY
+555 ALLLFNLKY

>member
-1 MMMNIRERRWYQS
+1 MMNFRERRWYQS

-22 IVMLVMLVL
+22 IVMVVMLIL
-31 ILYPLVMVFL
+31 ILYPLLMVFL

-46 DIFGGSLK
+46 DIFEGSLK
-54 GFLSPFIQVLKSE
+54 GFLAPFIQVLKSE

-74 NTVLWGIA
+74 NTILWGIA
-82 VTIGCVIVGVPCG
+82 VTIGCILVGVPCG

-146 PGFVQDIFFSFWGLT
+146 PGFVQDLFFSFWGLT

-173 LGVEAGLRALPSN
+173 LGIEAGLRALPSN

-239 RFPIIT
+239 RYPIIT

-252 SSWPINF
+252 SRWPINF

-299 VYTLSNLQKLLAGGF
+299 VYTLNKFQKLLAGGF

-333 SLVKIWGDGF
+333 SLVKIWGGGF
-343 FNLSNYTLQNYIQ
+343 FNLSNYTFQNYIQ
-356 VFGPQSEGLQAL
+356 VFGPQSDGLQAL

-429 PWIGVRIYNTYFML
+429 PWVGIRIYNTYFML

-485 TKIIFPLLRPYLIA
+485 IKIIFPLLRPYLIA

-564 GGGPVQSRT
+564 GGGPVKSQT

>member
-1 MMMNIRERRWYQS
+1 MINIKERRWYQR
-14 IMNSTMLY
+14 IMNSGMLY
-22 IVMLVMLVL
+22 IVLLIMFIM
-31 ILYPLVMVFL
+31 ILYPLAMVFL

-46 DIFGGSLK
+46 DILAGSLK
-54 GFLSPFIQVLKSE
+54 GFLSPFIQVFKSE
-67 GLFGVVT
+67 GLLTVII
-74 NTVLWGIA
+74 NTILWGIA
-82 VTIGCVIVGVPCG
+82 VTIGCVIVGIPCG
-95 FILAKTDMPGKGLI
+95 FILAKTDMPGKGII

-133 ERGFLE
+133 EKGFLE
-139 EMLAGRL
+139 EMLSGHL
-146 PGFVQDIFFSFWGLT
+146 PGFVQELFFSFWGLT
-161 FIMILFLYPFTA
+161 FIMVLFLYPFTA
-173 LGVEAGLRALPSN
+173 LGIEAGLRALPSN

-194 GANRSAL
+194 GANRKAL
-201 IRRIVTPLLLPVI
+201 LRRIVIPLLLPVI

-239 RFPIIT
+239 RYPIIT

-252 SSWPINF
+252 SSWPINI

-274 AIMYISEWVMKKRDY
+274 AIMYISERVLKKKDY

-299 VYTLSNLQKLLAGGF
+299 VYSLSKFQRLLAAGF
-314 VFVLFLCSVAIPF
+314 IFILFICSVAIPF
-327 ATMIFA
+327 GTMVLA
-333 SLVKIWGDGF
+333 SLVKIWGGGF
-343 FNLSNYTLQNYIQ
+343 FNLSNYTFQNYYE
-356 VFGPQSEGLQAL
+356 VFGLHSAGFQAL

-381 ILLGAAFIAYVL
+381 ILFGAAFISYVL
-393 SHYKGGLAFALN
+393 AHYKGGLAFTLN

-429 PWIGVRIYNTYFML
+429 PWIGIRIYNTYFML

-499 SWILSFIICVRELV
+499 SWILSFIISVRELV

-543 CMATVTITLTVA
+543 CMATVTITLTVVV
-555 ALLIFNLKY
+555 LLVFNLKY
-564 GGGPVQSRT
+564 GGDPVKSRT